1 NNCCVKP
8 AFHELLYESRRQRL
22 AYVNVK
28 VGMHSRK
35 VPNDRRQQIGCNRG
49 DHADVQL
56 ARKPAARRAREV
68 SQFIDRAQDVADAEG
83 GLFSEL
89 GKPHL
94 SRASFDEHGAQS
106 LLQFLDLHRQSGLR
120 APASY
125 RRASEVALTR
135 QRVEIA
141 KLPKGYLVHQ
151 NILSQQSLKSILPDG
166 MRRVKLQPRNQLQ
179 IMQTAT
185 GGE

>member
-1 NNCCVKP
+1 
-8 AFHELLYESRRQRL
+8 
-22 AYVNVK
+22 
-28 VGMHSRK
+28 
-35 VPNDRRQQIGCNRG
+35 
-49 DHADVQL
+49 
-56 ARKPAARRAREV
+56 
-68 SQFIDRAQDVADAEG
+68 
-83 GLFSEL
+83 
-89 GKPHL
+89 
-94 SRASFDEHGAQS
+94 
-106 LLQFLDLHRQSGLR
+106 
-120 APASY
+120 
-125 RRASEVALTR
+125 VALTR